1 MNAEIWKITII
12 FKSADYSAVLASEH
26 ICKTAYDA
34 WIDCVSQGFSTEDTP
49 SDIIEIEGTTDTA
62 DRAPMKVA
70 FLASEVKAVNVLRM
84 Y

>member
-1 MNAEIWKITII
+1 MTAEIWKITII

-26 ICKTAYDA
+26 ACKTAYDT
-34 WIDCVSQGFSTEDTP
+34 WMDCISQGYDAGGTP
-49 SDIIEIEGTTDTA
+49 NDIIEIEGTTDTA